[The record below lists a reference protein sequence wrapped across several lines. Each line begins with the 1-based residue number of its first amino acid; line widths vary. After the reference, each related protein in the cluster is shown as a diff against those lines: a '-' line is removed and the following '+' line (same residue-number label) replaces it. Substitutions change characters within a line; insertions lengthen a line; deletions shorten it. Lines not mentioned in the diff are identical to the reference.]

1 MRRDAFQAI
10 ADPTRREILQLLT
23 AGSLNY
29 HTVAE
34 NFNVSRT
41 AVAKHIRILTECG
54 LVTIRQQGREKYCTA
69 RFEKL
74 GEVSQWVEQY
84 RVFWNRKLDLL
95 DQFLAKDIPTKA
107 LNHQPKKHKK

>member
-10 ADPTRREILQLLT
+10 ADPTRREILHLLT
-23 AGSLNY
+23 TGPLNY

-34 NFNVSRT
+34 NFSVSRT

-54 LVTIRQQGREKYCTA
+54 LVTVRHEGREKLCTA

-74 GEVSQWVEQY
+74 EEVSDWIDQY
-84 RVFWNRKLDLL
+84 RIFWNQKLDHLE
-95 DQFLAKDIPTKA
+95 QFLSKTRPVKSTS
-107 LNHQPKKHKK
+107 HQSKKHKK